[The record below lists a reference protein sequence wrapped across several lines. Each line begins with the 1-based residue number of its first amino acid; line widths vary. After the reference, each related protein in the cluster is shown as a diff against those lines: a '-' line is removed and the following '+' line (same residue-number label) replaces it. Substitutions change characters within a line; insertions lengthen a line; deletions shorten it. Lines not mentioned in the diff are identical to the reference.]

1 MGIVSDFISFF
12 CFALLAVDTA
22 AFINS
27 GTCRINSDL
36 SMARGGDVA
45 NMCNR
50 HPLLNDSL
58 MGRHQDPYR
67 IMNQAD
73 VAYDQTYN
81 APYMYNSGRYN
92 SGRGGDMYNDNSYG
106 RGGDMSN
113 NRYYGR
119 DMYNDRSY
127 GRGMM
132 NDDRSYGRDMYN
144 DRSYGRDMYNDDRSY
159 GRSMINDDRYYGRG
173 MNYYGRQSSNRYY
186 GYRNPREPV
195 NSFGDAL
202 EAKPAGSF
210 RYDAYGGRPYDSYG
224 SNRSM
229 TRNVYTALPM

>member
-132 NDDRSYGRDMYN
+132 NDDRSYGR
-144 DRSYGRDMYNDDRSY
+144 
-159 GRSMINDDRYYGRG
+159 SMINDDRYYGRG

>member
-1 MGIVSDFISFF
+1 
-12 CFALLAVDTA
+12 
-22 AFINS
+22 
-27 GTCRINSDL
+27 
-36 SMARGGDVA
+36 
-45 NMCNR
+45 
-50 HPLLNDSL
+50 
-58 MGRHQDPYR
+58 
-67 IMNQAD
+67 MNQAD